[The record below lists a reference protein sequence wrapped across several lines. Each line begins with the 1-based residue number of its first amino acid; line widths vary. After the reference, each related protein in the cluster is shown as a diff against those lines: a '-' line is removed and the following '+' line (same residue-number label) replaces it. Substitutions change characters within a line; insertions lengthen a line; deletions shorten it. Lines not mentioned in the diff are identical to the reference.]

1 MLKKNHCLIIRQNNP
16 LDSLEAGLL
25 ILLIQSVLRLL
36 RSFFKHGIYSC
47 GVTRIFEVTSGSD
60 SAVSTMNMAYALRYP
75 NGEAAMV
82 NDRKVEGIHLVYMYV
97 LSGTVLKIS
106 HTFSLSISE
115 NVRIRYVQRALHAS
129 KEERY
134 IVVLLSGSDGNI

>member
-1 MLKKNHCLIIRQNNP
+1 M
-16 LDSLEAGLL
+16 
-25 ILLIQSVLRLL
+25 
-36 RSFFKHGIYSC
+36 
-47 GVTRIFEVTSGSD
+47 TSGSD